1 MVIKDVHYS
10 RYLSIKKT
18 FCPNMTREVIEE
30 TPERWMDYYPH
41 DSFLELL
48 NKILRTI
55 HDGDKPIWVVGNY
68 GTGKTNTVLVIQK
81 LLLDDEY
88 RVNKWFD
95 CYKEVITRRF
105 PDIQE
110 ELKQSRDEKTFVV
123 YDYNSSGVGPDRE
136 LIVRL
141 EKSVVRELRNG
152 GYTIPPA
159 SPLSKV
165 LERVGQEGVAFERKL
180 DELRDRFQFIDEA
193 YTVKDIIKI
202 LENGTGNEAI
212 HALGEVEE
220 VLRARDIF
228 LDVDVS
234 GFRAWIS
241 KVCEVNGFG
250 HIIYIFDEFS
260 DFISNN
266 TANLK
271 TFEELAE
278 SPSQNKFMFIP
289 VTHLGLGAFRADT
302 SNSAEKSEDRY
313 RAHSIT
319 MPDDIAFEL
328 MAHAINHDLPE
339 DLRKEWL
346 DLRANL
352 WSSVRTVVDKIVRS
366 DSIRLRQTF
375 KDMLPIHPMTG
386 FMLKNLSVLIGSNQR
401 SVFDFLS
408 DENDVGTFKKFIEE
422 GGPTVPG
429 KTFLTIDCLW
439 SFFIESEKIEPS
451 KDVSDIHSYY
461 LKFRNSGQLRNK
473 PDEDINIRVLKTIL
487 LFDLLSRSTR
497 GGDSLLQPTKENIKL
512 AYLGDPSMGSVDS
525 ILDTLRNM
533 SCITVLS
540 DGMITLYKSSVKD
553 REVEVKAEELGRKFD
568 KVNDI
573 TKKKIEDHIKT
584 TLADYPK
591 DRFDIKVTN
600 PDDIR
605 VPNQQFI
612 DNYGNVGK
620 DAGKICLWFVI
631 SKDHQESLN
640 TLNRISNC
648 LKEGAHKCR
657 LVFFSFDNTTFC
669 NTNKNEWID
678 YVTLLA
684 RIEMENQSPIRGS
697 LEKNIESANNRWFD
711 KIVKCQNITV
721 YYWSE
726 DGMKIEKITWNLF
739 KTTLIDID
747 NHLLR
752 YNIDHLVEAP
762 GFAGTSKANK
772 SAALSGMTLSP
783 GNNNQLKKLIDQL
796 KDGGYSAEFT
806 WFDMHPDHALTVV
819 RGIIIEKLESELKKH
834 RNFSLDKVYEVLERA
849 PYGFKPVSMTAI
861 ALGFC
866 MKELADGRYQ
876 WTDGKMSGA
885 LDQENLALI
894 IESTVNKK
902 NDRNKKEICRLTDED
917 QAFIDYAPRM
927 FGVQQKAGSIKDA
940 SEMITRKFEQI
951 SNKVPIWVIPNYV
964 LSRDD
969 PDAEVISS
977 VIKDVSDAV
986 SISAKG
992 NVQQRSDAIRNVGI
1006 RLLQDPE
1013 LPQKV
1018 VKYINRDTFQTA
1030 FRDYIKN
1037 GYPEM
1042 DAIANEIWDNNCYY
1056 TDSILAK
1063 MAETAS
1069 YLWKETNLDENVNQV
1084 IEEYRIVK
1092 VIDQI
1097 AALSSFIQF
1106 DKAVNMLRSRIE
1118 GSAVPQTVVGRQ
1130 FPQVLDVVSAVT
1142 QLEKD
1147 QTSEIIAEIRATIE
1161 KNAELIRS
1169 IFFDRSQRE
1178 LLNIVKSDYQI
1189 SDIPDED
1196 LLGIIRNISDSNG
1209 PDEMLAM
1216 TEGDYNNLLMQGID
1230 EYRVNSFKA
1239 KIERTWKD
1247 KTKTSSIEDWEQSNN
1262 MPARYALP
1270 DLPNDVFVAICNP
1283 DSRSEKNLE
1292 SALESLESQDRSDV
1306 ERSRQV
1312 FMKDMVPE
1320 QYRGLIEYTELI
1332 SYLRKLNND
1341 PSRWG
1346 PNVDLKP
1353 LIRELYGVKIAPK
1366 AKECIERMS
1375 SDELKKILIETIQR
1389 NEGLGIEIV
1398 KAIK

>member
-1 MVIKDVHYS
+1 MVIEDMHYS

-41 DSFLELL
+41 ESFLELL

-55 HDGDKPIWVVGNY
+55 HNGDKPIWIVGNY

-81 LLLDDEY
+81 LLLDDEC

-95 CYKEVITRRF
+95 RYKEVITRRF

-141 EKSVVRELRNG
+141 EKSVVRELKNR
-152 GYTIPPA
+152 GYIIPPA

-165 LERVGQEGVAFERKL
+165 LERVGQEGAAFEKKL
-180 DELRDRFQFIDEA
+180 DELRDRFQFIDDA
-193 YTVKDIIKI
+193 YTVEDVIKI

-234 GFRAWIS
+234 GFREWIS
-241 KVCEVNGFG
+241 RICEVNGFG

-278 SPSQNKFMFIP
+278 SPSQNRFMFIP

-328 MAHAINHDLPE
+328 MAHAINHDLPD
-339 DLRKEWL
+339 DLRKEWFN
-346 DLRANL
+346 LRANL
-352 WSSVRTVVDKIVRS
+352 WSSVRTVVDKIVKR
-366 DSIRLRQTF
+366 DSTRLRQTF
-375 KDMLPIHPMTG
+375 EDMLPIHPMTG
-386 FMLKNLSVLIGSNQR
+386 FMLKNLSILIGSNQR

-422 GGPTVPG
+422 GGPTIPG

-439 SFFIESEKIEPS
+439 SFFVESEKIEPT

-473 PDEDINIRVLKTIL
+473 PDEDNNIRVLKTIL

-497 GGDSLLQPTKENIKL
+497 GGDALLQPTKENIKL
-512 AYLGDPSMGSVDS
+512 SYLGDPSMGSVDP
-525 ILDTLRNM
+525 ILDTLRSI
-533 SCITVLS
+533 SCITVLN

-553 REVEVKAEELGRKFD
+553 CEIEIKAEELGRKFD

-573 TKKKIEDHIKT
+573 TKKKIEEQIKT

-600 PDDIR
+600 PDGIR

-612 DNYGNVGK
+612 DNYGNGEK
-620 DAGKICLWFVI
+620 DTGKICLWFVI

-640 TLNRISNC
+640 IFNKISNC
-648 LKEGAHKCR
+648 LKEGVHECR
-657 LVFFSFDNTTFC
+657 LVFFSFDNVTFC
-669 NTNKNEWID
+669 NTDKNEWID
-678 YVTLLA
+678 YVTILA
-684 RIEMENQSPIRGS
+684 RIEMENQSTIRGS
-697 LEKNIESANNRWFD
+697 LEKNIESINNKWFD
-711 KIVKCQNITV
+711 KIVKCQNITM

-726 DGMKIEKITWNLF
+726 GCMKTEKTTWNLF
-739 KTTLIDID
+739 KTTLVDID
-747 NHLLR
+747 NRFLR

-762 GFAGTSKANK
+762 GFAGTNKANK
-772 SAALSGMTLSP
+772 SAALSGMTLSS
-783 GNNNQLKKLIDQL
+783 GSNNQLKKLIDQL
-796 KDGGYSAEFT
+796 KDGGYSTDST
-806 WFDMHPDHALTVV
+806 WFDMHPGHALTVV
-819 RGIIIEKLESELKKH
+819 RGIIIERLKLELNKH
-834 RNFSLDKVYEVLERA
+834 RNFSLEKVYEVLERA

-866 MKELADGRYQ
+866 MKDLADGRYQ

-894 IESTVNKK
+894 IEATVNKK

-927 FGVQQKAGSIKDA
+927 FGVQKKAGSIKDA

-964 LSRDD
+964 LSQDD

-977 VIKDVSDAV
+977 IIRDVSDAV
-986 SISAKG
+986 RISAKG
-992 NVQQRSDAIRNVGI
+992 DVQQRSDAIRNIGLK
-1006 RLLQDPE
+1006 LLQDPE

-1018 VKYINRDTFQTA
+1018 VKYITGDTFQTA

-1037 GYPEM
+1037 RYPNM
-1042 DAIANEIWDNNCYY
+1042 DIIANEIWDNNCYY
-1056 TDSILAK
+1056 TDYILAK

-1084 IEEYRIVK
+1084 IEEYRTVK

-1097 AALSSFIQF
+1097 AAFSSFIRF
-1106 DKAVNMLRSRIE
+1106 DKAIDVLRSRIE
-1118 GSAVPQTVVGRQ
+1118 GSVVPLKVVSKK
-1130 FPQVLDVVSAVT
+1130 FPQVSDVLTAVS
-1142 QLEKD
+1142 QLQKD
-1147 QTSEIIAEIRATIE
+1147 QSSKVIAEIRETIN
-1161 KNAELIRS
+1161 KNAELIRN
-1169 IFFDRSQRE
+1169 IFFDSSQRE
-1178 LLNIVKSDYQI
+1178 LLNIVKSNYQI
-1189 SDIPDED
+1189 SDVPDED
-1196 LLGIIRNISDSNG
+1196 LLGIIRNISNING
-1209 PDEMLAM
+1209 QDKMLAM
-1216 TEGDYNNLLMQGID
+1216 TEDNYSNLLMQGID
-1230 EYRVNSFKA
+1230 KYRVNSYKS
-1239 KIERTWKD
+1239 KIERGWKD
-1247 KTKTSSIEDWEQSNN
+1247 KTNTSTIEDWERSNN

-1270 DLPNDVFVAICNP
+1270 NLPNDVFIAICNP

-1292 SALESLESQDRSDV
+1292 YALESLESQDKSDV
-1306 ERSRQV
+1306 ERSRQA
-1312 FMKDMVPE
+1312 FMEDMVPE
-1320 QYRGLIEYTELI
+1320 QYRDLIEYDELI
-1332 SYLRKLNND
+1332 SYLRKWND
-1341 PSRWG
+1341 NPSMWSQ
-1346 PNVDLKP
+1346 NVDFKP
-1353 LIRELYGVKIAPK
+1353 LIRELYEVKIAPK
-1366 AKECIERMS
+1366 AKECIESMN